1 MYEVF
6 LAEIRGKDDRVHA
19 VDHVKRVRSSGS
31 LTLMIAVSEL
41 TINRGYFV
49 SQTPVPGAVR
59 LISRPSVS
67 SYR

>member
-1 MYEVF
+1 VYEVF

-41 TINRGYFV
+41 AINRGATSCHGRRFL
-49 SQTPVPGAVR
+49 P
-59 LISRPSVS
+59 
-67 SYR
+67 